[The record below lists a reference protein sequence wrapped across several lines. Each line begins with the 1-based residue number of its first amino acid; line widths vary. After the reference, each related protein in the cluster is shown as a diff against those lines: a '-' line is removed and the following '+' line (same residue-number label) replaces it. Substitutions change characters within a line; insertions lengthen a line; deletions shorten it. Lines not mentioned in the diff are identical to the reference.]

1 MTNGTTPKNNA
12 IVLKTQSEQERIS
25 SIRVQVLEDFKS
37 TLFART
43 LVTQGKNS
51 SVRRQST

>member
-25 SIRVQVLEDFKS
+25 SIRVQVWKILRVHFLQE
-37 TLFART
+37 L
-43 LVTQGKNS
+43 
-51 SVRRQST
+51 